1 LDHVSSSS
9 HYSNSSVFRSIVR
22 VLREETS
29 LHCLISLFREYD
41 PLKAALIIVWQIPT
55 AVAQNIATIIVTRFL
70 AGFSGAAFLSVS
82 GGSITDMWIKE
93 QVSWPMVIYTLG
105 PFLGPTIGP
114 LVGGFINQ
122 HVTWRW
128 TFYVIIIW
136 AGLEVF

>member
-1 LDHVSSSS
+1 MQL
-9 HYSNSSVFRSIVR
+9 
-22 VLREETS
+22 T
-29 LHCLISLFREYD
+29 
-41 PLKAALIIVWQIPT
+41 IVWQIPT
-55 AVAQNIATIIVTRFL
+55 ALAQNIETIIITRFL

-122 HVTWRW
+122 HVVWRW
-128 TFYVIIIW
+128 TFYVILMW
-136 AGLEVF
+136 GGLEVYPRKMRLMTVYRPFLCARDLCAGSLEAEGQTSQKT